1 MQFKV
6 SMFPFHSLLQCWE
19 ISPLRLLQSWP
30 WWGLCLTLPMLRET
44 CHGFLL
50 HLLFSYSYFSLR
62 DLWWIL
68 TLGRP
73 VVDTTYSSDGGDLW
87 WHLLFFTLLFFT
99 LLSLADLWWT
109 PFTLLNWWWRPVVT
123 PTLLYST
130 LTLFGRP
137 VVYTIYSFELMVE
150 TCGEHLLHWWQ
161 VYKCSPETPAVGA
174 VRWKGD
180 LTEHLSSVPTEFC
193 SPLSLSSS

>member
-30 WWGLCLTLPMLRET
+30 WRGLCLTLPMLRET

-50 HLLFSYSYFSLR
+50 FLLFSYSYFSLR

-73 VVDTTYSSDGGDLW
+73 VVDTTYS
-87 WHLLFFTLLFFT
+87 
-99 LLSLADLWWT
+99 
-109 PFTLLNWWWRPVVT
+109 
-123 PTLLYST
+123 
-130 LTLFGRP
+130 
-137 VVYTIYSFELMVE
+137 FELMVETCGDTYSSLLYSYSLWQTYELMLE

-174 VRWKGD
+174 VRWKGN

-193 SPLSLSSS
+193 YHHHNLGVIMT